1 MALSNAERQ
10 RRHIERLKA
19 RAAIGEQ
26 TVTNIVPAVNG
37 GLPDEVTDKDSADYR
52 LMHATLSLAAA
63 LAEVRELDDGRGH
76 ERFQDYRDKANALL
90 PFVTQFSKWARYAS
104 EEAIQTLLGELEDDT
119 NRWDEEAIREGVKS
133 MELPEA
139 RRIALR
145 DRVPEA
151 FADDIE
157 GVGQSAIW

>member
-52 LMHATLSLAAA
+52 LMHATLNLAAA
-63 LAEVRELDDGRGH
+63 LAEADTSGSRTIGTR
-76 ERFQDYRDKANALL
+76 RT
-90 PFVTQFSKWARYAS
+90 PFCRS
-104 EEAIQTLLGELEDDT
+104 
-119 NRWDEEAIREGVKS
+119 
-133 MELPEA
+133 
-139 RRIALR
+139 
-145 DRVPEA
+145 
-151 FADDIE
+151 
-157 GVGQSAIW
+157 